1 MPSYCFFQNFTWK
14 HTTTRGKH
22 YRPCPVSGYP
32 QVPTWPSSLPVTRKP
47 VAKLHTARCT
57 TSRCMKL
64 LKADPPSRFQSNL
77 GTSKPLEPPKHE
89 GELQT
94 LHRNWL
100 IKSYEYQWL
109 EPMKENVCWFHTTV
123 IRTRGVFLSAQ
134 SQAVQNISGWIFET
148 NMKKTKTWSKEGANI
163 QI

>member
-1 MPSYCFFQNFTWK
+1 MELPWWSASSRSSGQLNNLVCQCFSVLFSCTSQVAQMSSVVLHKLDALILFFPELHLKTHN
-14 HTTTRGKH
+14 HPRKH

-32 QVPTWPSSLPVTRKP
+32 QAPTWPSSLPVTRKP

-89 GELQT
+89 GELQM

-100 IKSYEYQWL
+100 IKSYEYQ
-109 EPMKENVCWFHTTV
+109 
-123 IRTRGVFLSAQ
+123 
-134 SQAVQNISGWIFET
+134 
-148 NMKKTKTWSKEGANI
+148 
-163 QI
+163 